1 MTRVSNL
8 RCVTRWLEA
17 CAAMEIVP
25 LGDSALLLRLES
37 DFEKDPARTLES
49 ILDATQRLKSAQ
61 IPGVIEFV
69 PAYTTIA
76 VFFDLVRM
84 IDAGAPID
92 DVVGW
97 LTTKIET
104 VLRGVSKK
112 KRSQAISRLVEI
124 PVCYDSEFGFD
135 LEEVARRANISS
147 AEVIQLHTAAE
158 YRVHC
163 VGFTLGFG
171 FLGGLDAKL
180 ATPRRA
186 TPRTEV
192 PAGSVAIGGKQ
203 TGVYPIR
210 SPGGWNVI
218 GRTPLRMFDVEREP
232 PTLLHAGDRV
242 RFRSINRSEFDSLG
256 K

>member
-8 RCVTRWLEA
+8 RCVTRRLEA

-112 KRSQAISRLVEI
+112 N
-124 PVCYDSEFGFD
+124 DSEFGFD
-135 LEEVARRANISS
+135 FEEVARRANISS

-171 FLGGLDAKL
+171 FLGGLNAKL

>member
-1 MTRVSNL
+1 
-8 RCVTRWLEA
+8 
-17 CAAMEIVP
+17 MEIVP
-25 LGDSALLLRLES
+25 LGDSALLLRPES
-37 DFEKDPARTLES
+37 DFEKAPARALES
-49 ILDATQRLKSAQ
+49 ILHATERLKTAQ
-61 IPGVIEFV
+61 IPGLIELV

-76 VFFDLVRM
+76 LFFDLARVV
-84 IDAGAPID
+84 DAGAPINEI
-92 DVVGW
+92 VGW
-97 LTTKIET
+97 LTMKIET
-104 VLRGVSKK
+104 ALRGASKK
-112 KRSQAISRLVEI
+112 KQSQAISRLVEI

-135 LEEVARRANISS
+135 LEEVARRANVSL
-147 AEVIQLHTAAE
+147 ADVVQLHIRAE

-163 VGFTLGFG
+163 VGFTPGFG
-171 FLGGLDAKL
+171 FLSGLDAKL

-203 TGVYPIR
+203 TGVYPIQ

-218 GRTPLRMFDVEREP
+218 GRTPLRMFDVERKP

-242 RFRSINRSEFDSLG
+242 RFRSITRSEFDSLG